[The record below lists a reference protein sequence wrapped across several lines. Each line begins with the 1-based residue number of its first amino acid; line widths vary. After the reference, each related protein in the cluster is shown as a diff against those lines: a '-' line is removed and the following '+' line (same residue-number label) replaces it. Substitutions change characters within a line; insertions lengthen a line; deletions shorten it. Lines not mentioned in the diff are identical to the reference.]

1 MHTAILIGGFSCLDT
16 MKLTQPRRASI
27 KREPN
32 GRQTVTTEAFVSQLA
47 LINFHWSCRQANQWI
62 ETYVT
67 VFKDIS
73 TQEGENRT
81 FMLFNPQRRPL
92 KMGFP
97 SPATDYPGKTGCH
110 SISTVI
116 QERREYSFFEVIPT
130 LSGKG

>member
-1 MHTAILIGGFSCLDT
+1 M
-16 MKLTQPRRASI
+16 PRHYEIDSAWHASI

-81 FMLFNPQRRPL
+81 FMLFNPNGGR
-92 KMGFP
+92 
-97 SPATDYPGKTGCH
+97 
-110 SISTVI
+110 
-116 QERREYSFFEVIPT
+116 
-130 LSGKG
+130 

>member
-1 MHTAILIGGFSCLDT
+1 MLYTVRIYSILIVEGGA
-16 MKLTQPRRASI
+16 MPRHYEIDSAWRASI

-81 FMLFNPQRRPL
+81 FMLFNPNGGR
-92 KMGFP
+92 
-97 SPATDYPGKTGCH
+97 
-110 SISTVI
+110 
-116 QERREYSFFEVIPT
+116 
-130 LSGKG
+130 

>member
-1 MHTAILIGGFSCLDT
+1 M
-16 MKLTQPRRASI
+16 PRHYEIDSAWRASI

-73 TQEGENRT
+73 TQEGV
-81 FMLFNPQRRPL
+81 
-92 KMGFP
+92 G
-97 SPATDYPGKTGCH
+97 
-110 SISTVI
+110 
-116 QERREYSFFEVIPT
+116 
-130 LSGKG
+130 SG

>member
-1 MHTAILIGGFSCLDT
+1 MDRRFYVRHYEIDSAW
-16 MKLTQPRRASI
+16 RASI

-73 TQEGENRT
+73 TQGGENRT
-81 FMLFNPQRRPL
+81 FMLFNPNGGR
-92 KMGFP
+92 
-97 SPATDYPGKTGCH
+97 
-110 SISTVI
+110 
-116 QERREYSFFEVIPT
+116 
-130 LSGKG
+130 